1 MRDTDY
7 LILDFDGTIAD
18 TLELALDVY
27 NRIAPEY
34 NFLPA
39 GEEERNLFR
48 TKRPQDLLKSYGISK
63 LKLLTLT
70 LRIRKEMGR
79 HIPDMKLFDGMN
91 AAMREI
97 RNRGYRI
104 GILTSNSVEN
114 VRMFL
119 KINNLADLIDFIY
132 TGRSLFGKEKTIRKM
147 LIHEQIDPGRIVYAG
162 DETRDIEACR
172 TAGIPVIAV
181 SWGLNQRELLVSL
194 SPDMIADTP
203 SELPACVMQTFRMA
217 HEGRT

>member
-79 HIPDMKLFDGMN
+79 HIPDMKLFEGMN

-147 LIHEQIDPGRIVYAG
+147 LIHEQIDPGRVVYAG

-181 SWGLNQRELLVSL
+181 SWGLNLRELLVSL
-194 SPDMIADTP
+194 SPDMVADTP
-203 SELPACVMQTFRMA
+203 AELPARVMQTFRMA